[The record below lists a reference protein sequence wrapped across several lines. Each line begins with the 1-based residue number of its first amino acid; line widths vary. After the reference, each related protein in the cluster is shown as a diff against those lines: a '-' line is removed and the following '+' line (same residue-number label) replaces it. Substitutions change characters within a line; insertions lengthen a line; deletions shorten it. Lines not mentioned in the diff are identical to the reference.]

1 MVNNELKAP
10 TMYDLSVEL
19 IEIQRQM
26 SDNPEDMDGVLD
38 QWLAVNA
45 MIPEKVDAY
54 AGLSRTINSQAT
66 MYENEAK
73 RFEEEAKYWKDK
85 AAAAKAA
92 DKRLKDR
99 MQHCMGILG
108 VTEIP
113 GKLFTAKLQGN
124 GGVQKLV
131 TPDDPCVLPSIYK
144 RITIDADNEAIRA
157 ALEAGVEIPG
167 CELLPRGSSVRF
179 K

>member
-45 MIPEKVDAY
+45 MIPEKVDGY
-54 AGLSRTINSQAT
+54 AGLSRTITSQLT

-92 DKRLKDR
+92 DKRLKER
-99 MQHCMGILG
+99 MQNCMSVLG

-113 GKLFTAKLQGN
+113 GKLFTAKLQSN
-124 GGVQKLV
+124 GGVQKLDIKV
-131 TPDDPCVLPSIYK
+131 EPKDLLPRYH
-144 RITIDADNEAIRA
+144 RVEADTVKIRTD
-157 ALEAGVEIPG
+157 LENGVDVPG

>member
-1 MVNNELKAP
+1 MANNELKTP

-19 IEIQRQM
+19 TEIQRQM
-26 SDNPEDMDGVLD
+26 SDNPEDMDAVLD
-38 QWLAVNA
+38 QWLAINA
-45 MIPEKVDAY
+45 MIPEKVDGY
-54 AGLSRTINSQAT
+54 AGLSRTITSQLT

-92 DKRLKDR
+92 DKRLKER
-99 MQHCMGILG
+99 MQNCMSVLG

-113 GKLFTAKLQGN
+113 GKLFTAKLQSN

-131 TPDDPCVLPSIYK
+131 VPDDPMIVGPAFQKVEVDTAKVRSY
-144 RITIDADNEAIRA
+144 
-157 ALEAGVEIPG
+157 LEGGGEIPG